1 MPLDEED
8 QGYVYALLILARR
21 VEKSVAAGIRVPLH
35 TSFLAIRRLVL
46 GLGAASIFRA
56 YQWQQLRAQVPE
68 LLVPLNDAVGGQL
81 ITELHD
87 LAPKVRARAGR
98 KAGIEPT
105 PIRRDVVATAQRTRV
120 LGTSVFEEFD
130 RSRGTSPFIRRQ
142 QIELEKTVQSG
153 LLANK
158 TTEQIA
164 DDVIG
169 VTRRAGQEVPVVRT
183 SSMARRVLNR
193 VTNFIAGAVW
203 DVVNTETIDVFDE
216 AAAQAPGDGAP
227 PSSGAI
233 EWEWIAVLDPA
244 TCPICAPLGGQ
255 RRSSRNGF
263 GVTPPVHPNCVLGDT
278 PVTAG
283 GIVAATRAIYSGD
296 VVTVRTESGGKFTV
310 TAQHPVL
317 TDRGWVRANELADG
331 VNLIRHRER
340 IPSTLDLPNLDNA
353 PPTAAQVFES
363 FRASRGVTTTRVPTT
378 PMYFHGEGEHI
389 QGEIEVVTA
398 NRPLQMNPT
407 REILEAG
414 EKFARV
420 SANTELEFMTG
431 FSPTDLL
438 FIAVNATANGLMG
451 LAHDA
456 LSFLHGRGSHA
467 DAHRFA
473 ASTRNN
479 PALAEP
485 AYEHSPRTAALLRE
499 LLDGCP
505 ELVAAD
511 QIVNVKVE
519 TAHDITVYDF
529 TTSSGIY
536 SLDQLAG
543 HNCRCVLLPRG
554 LT

>member
-8 QGYVYALLILARR
+8 QSYVFALLLLARR
-21 VEKSVAAGIRVPLH
+21 VERSVAAGIRGSLH
-35 TSFLAIRRLVL
+35 TSFLNIRRLVL
-46 GLGAASIFRA
+46 GLGAATIFRA

-81 ITELHD
+81 INELHE

-105 PIRRDVVATAQRTRV
+105 PIRRDMVATAQRTRV

-130 RSRGTSPFIRRQ
+130 RSRGTSPFVRRQ

-169 VTRRAGQEVPVVRT
+169 VTTRAGQEVPVVRT

-216 AAAQAPGDGAP
+216 AAASADARNTPSNRANAQP

-263 GVTPPVHPNCVLGDT
+263 GVTPPVHPNC
-278 PVTAG
+278 
-283 GIVAATRAIYSGD
+283 
-296 VVTVRTESGGKFTV
+296 
-310 TAQHPVL
+310 
-317 TDRGWVRANELADG
+317 
-331 VNLIRHRER
+331 
-340 IPSTLDLPNLDNA
+340 
-353 PPTAAQVFES
+353 
-363 FRASRGVTTTRVPTT
+363 
-378 PMYFHGEGEHI
+378 
-389 QGEIEVVTA
+389 
-398 NRPLQMNPT
+398 
-407 REILEAG
+407 
-414 EKFARV
+414 
-420 SANTELEFMTG
+420 
-431 FSPTDLL
+431 
-438 FIAVNATANGLMG
+438 
-451 LAHDA
+451 
-456 LSFLHGRGSHA
+456 
-467 DAHRFA
+467 
-473 ASTRNN
+473 
-479 PALAEP
+479 
-485 AYEHSPRTAALLRE
+485 
-499 LLDGCP
+499 
-505 ELVAAD
+505 
-511 QIVNVKVE
+511 
-519 TAHDITVYDF
+519 
-529 TTSSGIY
+529 
-536 SLDQLAG
+536 
-543 HNCRCVLLPRG
+543 RCVLLPRG

>member
-56 YQWQQLRAQVPE
+56 YQWQQLRSQVPE

-216 AAAQAPGDGAP
+216 AAAQTPGGGPP
-227 PSSGAI
+227 PSSGGI

-263 GVTPPVHPNCVLGDT
+263 GYMPPVHPG
-278 PVTAG
+278 
-283 GIVAATRAIYSGD
+283 
-296 VVTVRTESGGKFTV
+296 
-310 TAQHPVL
+310 
-317 TDRGWVRANELADG
+317 
-331 VNLIRHRER
+331 
-340 IPSTLDLPNLDNA
+340 
-353 PPTAAQVFES
+353 
-363 FRASRGVTTTRVPTT
+363 
-378 PMYFHGEGEHI
+378 
-389 QGEIEVVTA
+389 
-398 NRPLQMNPT
+398 
-407 REILEAG
+407 
-414 EKFARV
+414 
-420 SANTELEFMTG
+420 
-431 FSPTDLL
+431 
-438 FIAVNATANGLMG
+438 
-451 LAHDA
+451 
-456 LSFLHGRGSHA
+456 
-467 DAHRFA
+467 
-473 ASTRNN
+473 
-479 PALAEP
+479 
-485 AYEHSPRTAALLRE
+485 
-499 LLDGCP
+499 
-505 ELVAAD
+505 
-511 QIVNVKVE
+511 
-519 TAHDITVYDF
+519 
-529 TTSSGIY
+529 
-536 SLDQLAG
+536 
-543 HNCRCVLLPRG
+543 CRCVLLLRG